1 MNFAARKKNM
11 PDYFVH
17 QSSYIDEGA
26 QIGAGTKIWHFC
38 HVMPNAR
45 IGERC
50 NIGQNVLVAS
60 DVTIGNNVK
69 IQNNVSLYT
78 GVIVED
84 DVFLGPSMVFTNVVN
99 PRSHVS
105 RKEEYRTTLVRQGA
119 TIGANATIVCG
130 VTLGRYCFV
139 GAGAVVTK
147 DVPDYALVFG
157 TPATLRGWMCQCGEQ
172 LTFKG
177 KRAVCSRCGDVYR
190 KQNQV
195 VIPERGEE

>member
-1 MNFAARKKNM
+1 MS
-11 PDYFVH
+11 DYFVH
-17 QSSYIDEGA
+17 ESSYVDEGA
-26 QIGAGTKIWHFC
+26 QIGTGTKIWHFC
-38 HVMPNAR
+38 HVMPR
-45 IGERC
+45 SKIGERC

-105 RKEEYRTTLVRQGA
+105 RKDEYKTTLVRKGA
-119 TIGANATIVCG
+119 SIGANATIVCG
-130 VTLGRYCFV
+130 VTLGKYCFV

-147 DVPDYALVFG
+147 DVPDYALVYG
-157 TPATLRGWMCQCGEQ
+157 SPATLRGWMCQCGEQ
-172 LTFKG
+172 LSFTDE
-177 KRAVCSRCGDVYR
+177 RAVCLQCGDAYR
-190 KQNQV
+190 NQDSV
-195 VIPERGEE
+195 VRSERGDA

>member
-1 MNFAARKKNM
+1 MT
-11 PDYFVH
+11 DYFVH
-17 QSSYIDEGA
+17 ESSYIDEGA
-26 QIGAGTKIWHFC
+26 EIGTGTKVWHFC
-38 HVMPNAR
+38 HVMPRAR

-105 RKEEYRTTLVRQGA
+105 RKDEYKTTLVRKGA
-119 TIGANATIVCG
+119 SIGANATIVCG
-130 VTLGRYCFV
+130 ITLGRYCFV
-139 GAGAVVTK
+139 GAGAVVTR
-147 DVPDYALVFG
+147 DVPDYALVHG
-157 TPATLRGWMCQCGEQ
+157 SPARVRGWMCQCGEQ
-172 LTFKG
+172 LTFEG
-177 KRAVCSRCGDVYR
+177 DRAICTSCGDAYR
-190 KQNQV
+190 KQDSIV
-195 VIPERGEE
+195 SPERGEE